1 MCNPSAPAL
10 CRQCLWSEPSLQD
23 QAGGQKGLQPAGPPQ
38 IQLGLDCCLNLH
50 LEAGEI
56 PV

>member
-38 IQLGLDCCLNLH
+38 IQLGLDCYLNLH
-50 LEAGEI
+50 LEAGVI